1 MKEVDL
7 VKEKRKSWI
16 DICKIIAMF
25 LVIILHTVCNG
36 IKDNQKDLSLL
47 IYYFGT
53 FAIPL
58 FFMVNGYLQLNKIKD
73 YKYVLK
79 KILNIFIVC
88 FIWNI
93 PIVIFKLVLEGESSN
108 IISNVFFNY
117 IQKGYFWQFWFLGAL
132 ILIYIFLPLIQKLF
146 NETDK
151 YKFITILLII
161 VCSLVDL
168 FNIINNNFLG
178 NGLIRNRIPQVFRIW
193 TWMTYF
199 FIGGLVRKNDP
210 LKKVNNKKLVA
221 ITFVALF
228 VTVLYAYNFSNILYS
243 DLFAENLYDNI
254 IVIITTFL
262 IFNSFSRLHSSYKLI
277 IDIGELNMGVYII
290 HPTIIKIFNYFNL
303 LYNNYLNIFFA
314 AIIFIICI
322 IITKIISK
330 IPYLNKIIKI

>member
-1 MKEVDL
+1 M
-7 VKEKRKSWI
+7 KEKRKCWI

-36 IKDNQKDLSLL
+36 IKENQKDFSLL

-58 FFMVNGYLQLNKIKD
+58 FFMVNGYLQLNKVKD

-79 KILNIFIVC
+79 KILNIFMVC
-88 FIWNI
+88 IIWNI
-93 PIVIFKLVLEGESSN
+93 PIVIFKLVIEGESSN
-108 IISNVFFNY
+108 IISNVFLNY
-117 IQKGYFWQFWFLGAL
+117 IQKGFFWQFWFLGAL

-146 NETDK
+146 NKTDK

-161 VCSLVDL
+161 VSSLVDL

-178 NGLIRNRIPQVFRIW
+178 NDIIKNSIPQVFRIW
-193 TWMTYF
+193 TWLTYF

-210 LKKVNNKKLVA
+210 LKKVDNKKLIV
-221 ITFVALF
+221 ITFVSLF
-228 VTVLYAYNFSNILYS
+228 VSVLYAYNFSNILYS
-243 DLFAENLYDNI
+243 NLYAENLYDSF
-254 IVIITTFL
+254 IVIVTTFL
-262 IFNSFSRLHSSYKLI
+262 IFNFFSRIQTSNKLI
-277 IDIGELNMGVYII
+277 TDIGKLNMGVYII
-290 HPTIIKIFNYFNL
+290 HPTIIKIFKYFNL
-303 LYNNYLNIFFA
+303 LYNNYLNIIFS

-322 IITKIISK
+322 IITKVISK